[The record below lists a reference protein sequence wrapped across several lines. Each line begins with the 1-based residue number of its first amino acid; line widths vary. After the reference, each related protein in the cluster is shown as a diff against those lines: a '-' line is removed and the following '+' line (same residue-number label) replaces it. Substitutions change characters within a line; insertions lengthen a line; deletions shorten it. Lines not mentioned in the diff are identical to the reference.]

1 MNEFL
6 KAWKNPFDFSSRS
19 RRKDY
24 WMFALINIL
33 VSLLVAFIPLVNVVY
48 PLAVIVPQFA
58 LAVRR
63 LHDVGKSGWWLL
75 CPVPGV
81 VVAAFAG
88 FDQSYEMMFVGM
100 GIAAIGGIALFVFSV
115 MDSQP
120 GPNQYGDN
128 PKGNSGDGNANQ
140 ETVIA

>member
-24 WMFALINIL
+24 WMFALINFL
-33 VSLLVAFIPLVNVVY
+33 VSLLVAFIPLVNVIY
-48 PLAVIVPQFA
+48 PLAVLVPQLA

-75 CPVPGV
+75 FPLPGATIAGF
-81 VVAAFAG
+81 AAFN
-88 FDQSYEMMFVGM
+88 QSYELAFVGA
-100 GIAAIGGIALFVFSV
+100 GLAAIGGIALFVFSV

-120 GPNQYGDN
+120 GSNQYGDN
-128 PKGNSGDGNANQ
+128 PKGNSGDGSANQ